1 VAASSTFAGVPAAL
15 PAATFRR
22 LWWLL
27 LAVALLPLARL
38 VVLIATNDLG
48 ANPVEFVLRSLGTW
62 TLVLL
67 CVTLAVSPLRQLTGW
82 AWLVRLR
89 RMFGLTCFAY
99 ATLHMLAF
107 VGIDQSFDLAAVWT
121 EVVKRP
127 YITAGMAAFLLLVP
141 LAVTSTNGMVRRLG
155 GRAWQ
160 QLHRLVYLIALLAIL
175 HYWWHKAGKND
186 FSEVTIYAVVIGV
199 LLGFR
204 VWRWLGT
211 RRQGA

>member
-1 VAASSTFAGVPAAL
+1 MAATSTFAGLPAAL
-15 PAATFRR
+15 PAATFNR
-22 LWWLL
+22 LWWVL
-27 LAVALLPLARL
+27 LAVALLPLGRL

-48 ANPVEFVLRSLGTW
+48 ANPVEFVIRSLGTW

-82 AWLVRLR
+82 TWLVRLR
-89 RMFGLTCFAY
+89 RMFGLICFAY

-107 VGIDQSFDLAAVWT
+107 VGLDQAFDFSAVWT

-127 YITAGMAAFLLLVP
+127 YVTAGMAAFLLLVP

-160 QLHRLVYLIALLAIL
+160 RLHRLVYLIALLAIL

-186 FSEVTIYAVVIGV
+186 FSEVMAYAAVIGV

-211 RRQGA
+211 RAAEN

>member
-1 VAASSTFAGVPAAL
+1 MPAAL
-15 PAATFRR
+15 PAATFNR
-22 LWWLL
+22 LWWVL
-27 LAVALLPLARL
+27 LAVALLPLGRL

-48 ANPVEFVLRSLGTW
+48 ANPVEFVIRSLGTW

-82 AWLVRLR
+82 TWLVRLR
-89 RMFGLTCFAY
+89 RMFGLICFAY

-107 VGIDQSFDLAAVWT
+107 VGLDQAFDFSAVWT

-127 YITAGMAAFLLLVP
+127 YVTAGMAAFLLLVP

-160 QLHRLVYLIALLAIL
+160 RLHRLVYLIALLAIL

-186 FSEVTIYAVVIGV
+186 FSEVMAYAAVIGV

-211 RRQGA
+211 RAAEN